1 VHASDAAPL
10 IFYHSHIGKQ
20 MSRIKRGGALAALGV
35 AVVGGFEGLRLTA
48 YKDAVG
54 VPTICFGETR
64 GVRMGMVK
72 TKAECDAM
80 LIKGLGEFA
89 DGIERCVPSV
99 AVMPDPRYIAHLS
112 LAWNIGV
119 GGYCKSSIARLE
131 NAGHTVAA
139 CDSFLK
145 YNRAG
150 GVVFPGLTRRREK
163 ERALC
168 LRDAPFA
175 QPQTQPVP
183 SAPSGSPAPF
193 IIILFAAI
201 AGGVFFFIR
210 RKKKKG

>member
-1 VHASDAAPL
+1 
-10 IFYHSHIGKQ
+10 
-20 MSRIKRGGALAALGV
+20 MSRIKKGGALAALGV

-48 YKDAVG
+48 YSDAVG
-54 VPTICFGETR
+54 VPTICYGETR
-64 GVRMGMVK
+64 GIRLGMK
-72 TKAECDAM
+72 RTKPECDAM
-80 LIKGLGEFA
+80 LIKGLDEFA
-89 DGIERCVPSV
+89 DGVERCVPS
-99 AVMPDPRYIAHLS
+99 ARVMPEPRYIAHLS
-112 LAWNIGV
+112 LAYNIGV

-168 LRDAPFA
+168 LRDAPIV
-175 QPQTQPVP
+175 QPPTQPVP